1 MATEISVPDIGD
13 FESVEIIEILV
24 KPGDTIKKN
33 DPVVTLESDKSSV
46 EVPSPFAGKISALK
60 VKIGDKVS
68 TGSVLALIE
77 DEKAK
82 VEQQSSE
89 QEKEKT
95 KPLVLKEDDVL
106 PETEKI
112 IKEAESTIPQTSL
125 ESSTVQP
132 IQIDEITKVDELKV
146 DKEETAEDKLV
157 IVQDK
162 LLRTM
167 AEMENQRRRFEKEK
181 QEAFEF
187 GGFNF
192 AGESLSLL
200 DNIDRA
206 IMSFR
211 NDENLKNNK
220 DLNKIIDG
228 IEVVKKDLVSIFK
241 KNGIESIECINK
253 KFDPNFH
260 QAMLEVEDNTKE
272 PGTVVQEIQKG
283 YMMKDRLLRPSL
295 VSVTK
300 KREEKLEKTTNDDK
314 KTDKKS
320 EKKWLFCL

>member
-1 MATEISVPDIGD
+1 M
-13 FESVEIIEILV
+13 
-24 KPGDTIKKN
+24 
-33 DPVVTLESDKSSV
+33 
-46 EVPSPFAGKISALK
+46 
-60 VKIGDKVS
+60 
-68 TGSVLALIE
+68 
-77 DEKAK
+77 
-82 VEQQSSE
+82 
-89 QEKEKT
+89 T
-95 KPLVLKEDDVL
+95 KPDK
-106 PETEKI
+106 ETETLSET
-112 IKEAESTIPQTSL
+112 KEE
-125 ESSTVQP
+125 
-132 IQIDEITKVDELKV
+132 IQNNNKGEKK
-146 DKEETAEDKLV
+146 KEETAEDKLV

-192 AGESLSLL
+192 ASESLSLL
-200 DNIDRA
+200 DNIERA
-206 IMSFR
+206 IISFR

-260 QAMLEVEDNTKE
+260 QAMLEVEDNTKK

-314 KTDKKS
+314 KNWQKEW
-320 EKKWLFCL
+320 EKMTFLLVVSRKAPI